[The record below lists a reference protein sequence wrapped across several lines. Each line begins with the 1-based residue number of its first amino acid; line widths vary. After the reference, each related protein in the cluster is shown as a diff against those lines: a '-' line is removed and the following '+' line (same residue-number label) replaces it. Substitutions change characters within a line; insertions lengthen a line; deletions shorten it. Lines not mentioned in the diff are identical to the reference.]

1 MAVKKLPESE
11 LKAPGVLIKTKSGK
25 QFNITSNADRTKFT
39 LWEITSVG
47 YEKISSNADYGVLR
61 DKVPMGG

>member
-11 LKAPGVLIKTKSGK
+11 LKAPGVLITTKSGK

-39 LWEITSVG
+39 LWEITAAG
-47 YEKISSNADYGVLR
+47 YEKLSTNADYGALR
-61 DKVPMGG
+61 GKVPMNS